1 MENPPKAKL
10 YWRCRRGMKE
20 LDIVMLRYLDRYYD
34 LAPEAERQAF
44 IALLDVQDPQLW
56 SWVTGREQP
65 DDPVMADVLAKAAT
79 AV

>member
-1 MENPPKAKL
+1 MENPPKSKL

-20 LDIVMLRYLDRYYD
+20 LDIVMLRYLDHHYD
-34 LAPEAERQAF
+34 AASQAERQAF
-44 IALLDVQDPQLW
+44 IDLLDVQDPQLW

-65 DDPVMADVLAKAAT
+65 QDPIIADVLAKAAA

>member
-1 MENPPKAKL
+1 MENPPKSKL

-20 LDIVMLRYLDRYYD
+20 LDIVMLRYLDHHYD
-34 LAPEAERQAF
+34 AASEAERQAF

-65 DDPVMADVLAKAAT
+65 QDPVMADVLAKAAT

>member
-1 MENPPKAKL
+1 MENPPKSKL

-20 LDIVMLRYLDRYYD
+20 LDIVMLRYLDHHYD
-34 LAPEAERQAF
+34 AASQAERQAF
-44 IALLDVQDPQLW
+44 IDLLDVQDPQLW

-65 DDPVMADVLAKAAT
+65 QDPIIADVLAKAAT